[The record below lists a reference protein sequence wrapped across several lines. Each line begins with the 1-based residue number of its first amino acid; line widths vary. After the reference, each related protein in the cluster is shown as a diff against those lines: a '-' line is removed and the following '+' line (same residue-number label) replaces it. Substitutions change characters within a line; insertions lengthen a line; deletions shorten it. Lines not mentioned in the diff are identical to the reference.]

1 MNLEGYKKE
10 LLTFDLVKINLY
22 GIFSFIPVIII
33 YGIPYYYLW
42 HQTMT
47 IESLKK
53 LTISTNLDDYGFL
66 VPFFILIVLIIGII
80 LHELIHGITFSFFTK
95 KGFKSV
101 KFGVIWE
108 MLTPYCHCEEPL
120 LVKHYVQG
128 GIMPAI
134 ILGFLP
140 FVYSLIFGNLFWL
153 IFAFFFTIA
162 AIGDFIIIFMLRNE
176 DKNSM
181 VLDHPSEIGCF
192 VYRKTISKL

>member
-1 MNLEGYKKE
+1 MNIENYKKE

-22 GIFSFIPVIII
+22 GIFAFIPVIII

-53 LTISTNLDDYGFL
+53 LVISTNLVDYSFL
-66 VPFFILIVLIIGII
+66 FSFSILIILIIGII
-80 LHELIHGITFSFFTK
+80 LHELIHGITFSFFAK
-95 KGFKSV
+95 KGFKSI
-101 KFGVIWE
+101 KFGVIWK
-108 MLTPYCHCEEPL
+108 MLTPYCHCKEPL
-120 LVKHYVQG
+120 LVKQYVIG

-181 VLDHPSEIGCF
+181 VLDHPSEVGCF
-192 VYRKTISKL
+192 VYRRKNI